1 MTSVRTTFFSELS
14 PPAFHP
20 PTPGGSPLRSTPHAP
35 PHVDCPRTQ
44 GWPHGKHCFPHPR
57 AGASTQATGP
67 CGTRHESR

>member
-1 MTSVRTTFFSELS
+1 MTSVRMTFFSELL
-14 PPAFHP
+14 PPAFQGAARTMYP

-35 PHVDCPRTQ
+35 PHVDCPRTH

-67 CGTRHESR
+67 